1 MARKRATRRLPP
13 LSVSA
18 TDGAKRF
25 ARIVDRVRESAAT
38 YVVTRGGVPVAE
50 IGPVKAR
57 RFTAGNFADLVA
69 SLPATDDAFAGAVR
83 DGLAKV
89 NRPKVPK
96 SPWAP

>member
-1 MARKRATRRLPP
+1 MAKKAATTRARV

-25 ARIVDRVRESAAT
+25 ARLVDQVRESAAT
-38 YVVTRGGVPVAE
+38 YVITRGGVPVAE

-57 RFTAGNFADLVA
+57 RFTAGDFATLVE
-69 SLPATDDAFAGAVR
+69 SLPATDGAFADAVH
-83 DGLAKV
+83 DGIARV

-96 SPWAP
+96 SPWAR